1 MIIDHA
7 DRLHVGVDDGGA
19 DEIEPAFF
27 QVLADGFSER
37 GEGGDFAEVFS
48 VIDDGGVVDPAPE
61 VVVERAA
68 FLYQLEDGKSIAA
81 G

>member
-19 DEIEPAFF
+19 DEIESALF
-27 QVLADGFSER
+27 QVLADGFGER
-37 GEGGDFAEVFS
+37 GEGWDFAEVFP
-48 VIDDGGVVDPAPE
+48 VVDDGGVVDPAPE

-68 FLYQLEDGKSIAA
+68 FLDQLENGNRIAA